1 MKINRCF
8 YLLLP
13 GLLICFI
20 RADCVSIAVQT
31 DPPVQTDKKIYSA
44 TLTPESFQVAI
55 KWTYTNRTSA
65 AVYLGKGHTLL
76 ILEKKVEDEWIA
88 ARRDAI
94 PFSEEENAKPLR
106 ISLEEFSRINPGET
120 REGTWNIR
128 PVKGSILG
136 PGSTAKRRV
145 ELKEVPGLYRIVI
158 ALSSTEYGGDNSA
171 EWLPQEECVS
181 NEFKIVEKE

>member
-1 MKINRCF
+1 MKVNRCF
-8 YLLLP
+8 YLLLTS
-13 GLLICFI
+13 LLLCFI
-20 RADCVSIAVQT
+20 RTDCVSVPALT

-44 TLTPESFQVAI
+44 TLTPESFQVVV

-65 AVYLGKGHTLL
+65 TVYRGKGNTLL

-88 ARRDAI
+88 ARRDLI
-94 PFSEEENAKPLR
+94 LFSEEENAKPLS

-120 REGTWNIR
+120 REGTWSIR

-136 PGSTAKRRV
+136 PGSTAKRKF
-145 ELKEVPGLYRIVI
+145 ELKEVPGVYRIVLG
-158 ALSSTEYGGDNSA
+158 LSSTEYGGDISA
-171 EWLPQEECVS
+171 KWLPQEECVS